1 MKPMK
6 TDSRRRPARRKP
18 NVERKTME
26 TMNIYD
32 VATGP
37 ALKRQLESGLAVLEA
52 ITESSRKLQQTQL
65 KAATEAHA
73 AVEAMHKRVAQAA
86 DGQELWR
93 LQSEWMSASM
103 EKSLAYWRELYQT
116 AIETET
122 SIAKLLAAQLP
133 FAMPVVPGAGNG
145 GAGPLAEMMNDAYK
159 RWTEAA
165 RQFSKV
171 PEEKA

>member
-1 MKPMK
+1 
-6 TDSRRRPARRKP
+6 
-18 NVERKTME
+18 ME
-26 TMNIYD
+26 TMNVYG
-32 VATGP
+32 VATAP
-37 ALKRQLESGLAVLEA
+37 ALKRQLEAGLAVLEA
-52 ITESSRKLQQTQL
+52 ITESARKLQETQL

-73 AVEAMHKRVAQAA
+73 ALEAMHKRVAQAG

-93 LQSEWMSASM
+93 LQSEWMSASV

-133 FAMPVVPGAGNG
+133 FAMTAIPSAGSG
-145 GAGPLAEMMNDAYK
+145 TAGPLAEMMNEAYK

-171 PEEKA
+171 PEKKA

>member
-1 MKPMK
+1 MQ
-6 TDSRRRPARRKP
+6 TL
-18 NVERKTME
+18 NV
-26 TMNIYD
+26 YD
-32 VATGP
+32 AGAAP

-52 ITESSRKLQQTQL
+52 ITESSRKLQQAQL

-73 AVEAMHKRVAQAA
+73 AVEEMHRRVSQSGDA
-86 DGQELWR
+86 QELWR
-93 LQSEWMSASM
+93 LQGEWMSASM

-133 FAMPVVPGAGNG
+133 FAPPAVPGAGNDP
-145 GAGPLAEMMNDAYK
+145 AGPLAEMMNDAYK
-159 RWTEAA
+159 RWTEVA

-171 PEEKA
+171 PDEKA